1 MKIKSTKLVILALL
15 IIFTVPLVSL
25 NSCLSREEE
34 TSSPENPQI
43 IEDIN
48 LEEAYALIVDNLG
61 NPDFIIIDLRT
72 WEEYKSGHIEKAINL
87 DYESADFADELNEL
101 DKDKAYLIYGQ
112 TDQLSGKALD
122 MMAELGFAEVYNLLG
137 GIAHWE
143 QVGLATTVE

>member
-87 DYESADFADELNEL
+87 DYESADFADKLNEL

>member
-1 MKIKSTKLVILALL
+1 MILALL
-15 IIFTVPLVSL
+15 IVFIVPLVSL

-34 TSSPENPQI
+34 TSSPENQQI

-72 WEEYKSGHIEKAINL
+72 WEEYKIGHIEKAINL

>member
-1 MKIKSTKLVILALL
+1 VILALL

-87 DYESADFADELNEL
+87 DYESADFADKLNEL